1 MSLSGCV
8 RHYSLHITRYRRSLS
23 ITLRFIQGRGV
34 LYPITLHPFSKET
47 HYITLCNAIT
57 HPHLLPKYSRRCVP
71 RDVYS
76 ELAPAA
82 PALVGGDGVALRP
95 SLEDLRSIFRS
106 NDRLNFKEV
115 VYVYTLLTSLHFSC
129 HLEMHYICL
138 THRYITDFLTKVH
151 YITFSLAAGEIKY
164 ITLERTKVD
173 CCCFLQRYLLSFRKV
188 FLKFWSFSTK
198 FFVVSFWW
206 NFEKKLCWK
215 TLKLQSFLQET

>member
-1 MSLSGCV
+1 M

-151 YITFSLAAGEIKY
+151 YITFSLAAGKNKVHY
-164 ITLERTKVD
+164 ITICVMY
-173 CCCFLQRYLLSFRKV
+173 FL
-188 FLKFWSFSTK
+188 
-198 FFVVSFWW
+198 
-206 NFEKKLCWK
+206 
-215 TLKLQSFLQET
+215 